1 MMEILLQNVYV
12 MPLLC
17 GLIFLALA
25 LILLKWPPKEIN
37 VLYGYRTPSSMKNQ
51 QRWDFAQRFSSRRM
65 VESGFAMLAVSFLK
79 LVLGDDEMNEVYVG
93 FSALFLSAAYM
104 IITTE
109 RALKKNF
116 PNDA

>member
-1 MMEILLQNVYV
+1 MMETLMQSVYF
-12 MPLLC
+12 MPFLC
-17 GLIFLALA
+17 GLIFLALS
-25 LILLKWPPKEIN
+25 LVLLKWPPKEIN
-37 VLYGYRTPSSMKNQ
+37 VMYGYRTPSSMKDQ
-51 QRWDFAQRFSSRRM
+51 KRWDFAQRFSSRRM
-65 VESGFAMLAVSFLK
+65 LESGLVILAVSFLK
-79 LVLGDDEMNEVYVG
+79 LVLGPDEMNEVYVG